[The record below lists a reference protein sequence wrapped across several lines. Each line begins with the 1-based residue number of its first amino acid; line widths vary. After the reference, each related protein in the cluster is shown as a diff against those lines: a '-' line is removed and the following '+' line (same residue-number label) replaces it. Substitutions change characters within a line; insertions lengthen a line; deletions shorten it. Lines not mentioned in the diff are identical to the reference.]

1 MRIRVFTFI
10 LITGWVVSFIFA
22 AENTIKQSF
31 PLSQQGSVHL
41 ETARGDIDIST
52 HSGNEV
58 KIEAII
64 SADDSAELEKMKL
77 IFEAETD
84 SVFISTTPESILAKA
99 NIEYF
104 LKVPEKLKSLQI
116 STLGGEIKSMGTYGD
131 IDFKTTNGDIDFRG
145 EFSGCRLAS
154 ANGDIDIYIKGI
166 LNGDISAKSDN
177 GSIKV
182 TVKPDSGFTV
192 EGSTVTGSIRSEFST
207 RITSEPVGPK
217 ITGTVNNGDYK
228 LQVSTDN
235 GDIQLL
241 RSR

>member
-1 MRIRVFTFI
+1 MKIKVFSFI
-10 LITGWVVSFIFA
+10 LLTSWFVSFVFG

-31 PLSQQGSVHL
+31 PLSQQGSVRL

-64 SADDSAELEKMKL
+64 SADDKAELEKMKL
-77 IFEAETD
+77 IFEAEAD
-84 SVFISTTPESILAKA
+84 SVFISTTPDSITAKA

-104 LKVPEKLKSLQI
+104 LKVPENLKSLQI
-116 STLGGEIKSMGTYGD
+116 STLGGEIKSRGTFGD

-145 EFSGCRLAS
+145 EFSGCQMAS
-154 ANGDIDIYIKGI
+154 ANGDIDVYIKNI
-166 LNGDISAKSDN
+166 LKGDISVKNDN

-182 TVKPDSGFTV
+182 TIKPDSGFTV

-207 RITSEPVGPK
+207 RVTSEPVSLK

-228 LQVSTDN
+228 VQLSTVN

>member
-1 MRIRVFTFI
+1 MKIRVFLFI
-10 LITGWVVSFIFA
+10 LLTGWFVSFNFG

-31 PLSQQGSVHL
+31 PLSRQGSVRL
-41 ETARGDIDIST
+41 DTARGDIDIST

-64 SADDSAELEKMKL
+64 SADDNAELEKMKL
-77 IFEAETD
+77 IFEAEAD
-84 SVFISTTPESILAKA
+84 SVFISTTPDSITAKA

-104 LKVPEKLKSLQI
+104 LKVPENLKSLQI
-116 STLGGEIKSMGTYGD
+116 STLGGEIKSRGTFGD
-131 IDFKTTNGDIDFRG
+131 IDFKTTNGEINFRG
-145 EFSGCRLAS
+145 EFSGCQMAS
-154 ANGDIDIYIKGI
+154 ANGDIDIDIKGI
-166 LNGDISAKSDN
+166 LKGDISAKSGN

-207 RITSEPVGPK
+207 RVTSEPVGPN

-228 LQVSTDN
+228 VQLSTVN

-241 RSR
+241 RRR

>member
-10 LITGWVVSFIFA
+10 LITAWFVSFIFA

-31 PLSQQGSVHL
+31 PLSQQGSVRL

-58 KIEAII
+58 KIEAIV

-77 IFEAETD
+77 IFEAEAD
-84 SVFISTTPESILAKA
+84 SVFISTTPDSITAKA

-104 LKVPEKLKSLQI
+104 LKVPGKLKSLYL
-116 STLGGEIKSMGTYGD
+116 STLGGEIKSRGTYGN
-131 IDFKTTNGDIDFRG
+131 IDFKTANGEIDFQG
-145 EFSGCRLAS
+145 EFSGCQMAS
-154 ANGDIDIYIKGI
+154 ANGNIDVYIKDI
-166 LNGDISAKSDN
+166 LSGDISVKSTN

-182 TVKPDSGFTV
+182 IVKPDSSFQV

-207 RITSEPVGPK
+207 RVTSDPVGPK

-228 LQVSTDN
+228 LQLSTVN
-235 GDIQLL
+235 GNIQLL
-241 RSR
+241 RQ